1 MESDIF
7 LQTVKGAVVKRT
19 SDQIGPPKVVVFAK
33 SGEMADVIWSLLD
46 HVVHQSSLRHK
57 ASPQTFCQHVIF

>member
-33 SGEMADVIWSLLD
+33 SGETADMIWSLLD
-46 HVVHQSSLRHK
+46 HVVHHSSLRHK
-57 ASPQTFCQHVIF
+57 ASPQTSCQHVIF

>member
-7 LQTVKGAVVKRT
+7 LQTLKGAVVKRT

-33 SGEMADVIWSLLD
+33 SGDMADMTWSLLD
-46 HVVHQSSLRHK
+46 HVVHHSSLRHK
-57 ASPQTFCQHVIF
+57 ATP